1 MNPQR
6 HILMADFETTVY
18 ENQQSTEVWA
28 AAIVELYTEDVKI
41 FHSINEW
48 FDYVTTIEG
57 NPIIYFHNLK
67 FDGEFILSFLM
78 HNGFTQAFQKG
89 KLGLADGDFI
99 QKRFMR
105 SHTFRYS
112 ISNRGQ
118 WYSITI
124 KVGKKVI
131 EIRDSLKLLPLS
143 VRKIGQSFGTKHH
156 KLDMEYVGYRY
167 AGCEIT
173 DEEQKYIANDVLVVK
188 EALEIMFS
196 EGHTK
201 TTIGSCCLAEYKR
214 INYFDNKE
222 QWLKKFP
229 NLYEIEMPKYFQ
241 YPSIGDYIRSSYR
254 GGWCYLVTGKENH
267 LYSQGT
273 TADVNSLYP
282 SMMHSESGNRY
293 PIGEPQFW
301 IGNYIPDIA
310 KDKHHYFFIR
320 IKTEFNLKHGKL
332 PCIQIKNDLCY
343 DSTKWLTTSDIYD
356 RKTGEYK
363 NMRLDAS
370 NGIIRPTYVILTL
383 TQTDFYLIQE
393 HYNLYNSEIL
403 DGCYFEAVTGIF
415 DEYINKY
422 REIKMNSKGAKR
434 EVAKLFL
441 NNLYGKMASNTDSS
455 FKYAEMQEDGSIH
468 YIDVIQHDKE
478 PGYIPIGSAITSYAR
493 NFTIRAAQANYH
505 GVNKP
510 GFIYADTDSI
520 HCNLPPE
527 QLVGIKVHDS
537 AFCCWKLEAQWD
549 RGLFVRQKTYL
560 ERVIAENL
568 IPIDSPY
575 INLKCAGMP
584 EKCKQLFLLSI
595 EEDMQD
601 KLKDG
606 DFRNEILEEYG
617 ELGLEFLEGNQN
629 TLSDFKVGLI
639 IPTGKLLPKHING
652 GIVLVDSPYK
662 VREKLLT

>member
-1 MNPQR
+1 
-6 HILMADFETTVY
+6 
-18 ENQQSTEVWA
+18 
-28 AAIVELYTEDVKI
+28 
-41 FHSINEW
+41 
-48 FDYVTTIEG
+48 
-57 NPIIYFHNLK
+57 
-67 FDGEFILSFLM
+67 
-78 HNGFTQAFQKG
+78 
-89 KLGLADGDFI
+89 
-99 QKRFMR
+99 
-105 SHTFRYS
+105 
-112 ISNRGQ
+112 
-118 WYSITI
+118 
-124 KVGKKVI
+124 
-131 EIRDSLKLLPLS
+131 
-143 VRKIGQSFGTKHH
+143 
-156 KLDMEYVGYRY
+156 
-167 AGCEIT
+167 
-173 DEEQKYIANDVLVVK
+173 
-188 EALEIMFS
+188 
-196 EGHTK
+196 
-201 TTIGSCCLAEYKR
+201 
-214 INYFDNKE
+214 
-222 QWLKKFP
+222 
-229 NLYEIEMPKYFQ
+229 
-241 YPSIGDYIRSSYR
+241 
-254 GGWCYLVTGKENH
+254 
-267 LYSQGT
+267 
-273 TADVNSLYP
+273 
-282 SMMHSESGNRY
+282 
-293 PIGEPQFW
+293 
-301 IGNYIPDIA
+301 
-310 KDKHHYFFIR
+310 
-320 IKTEFNLKHGKL
+320 
-332 PCIQIKNDLCY
+332 
-343 DSTKWLTTSDIYD
+343 
-356 RKTGEYK
+356 
-363 NMRLDAS
+363 MRLDAS
-370 NGIIRPTYVILTL
+370 NGILRPTYVILTL

-568 IPIDSPY
+568 IPIDTPY

-617 ELGLEFLEGNQN
+617 ELGLEFLQGNQN